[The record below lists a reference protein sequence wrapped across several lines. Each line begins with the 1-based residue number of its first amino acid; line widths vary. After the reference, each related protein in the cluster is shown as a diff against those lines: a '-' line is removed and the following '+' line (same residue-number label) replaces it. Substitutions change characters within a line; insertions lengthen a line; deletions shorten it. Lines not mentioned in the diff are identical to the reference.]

1 MCLGRSVTKVTHAGR
16 RMGANLS
23 FAVADHQ
30 LPVIAH
36 QLTGISRAPV
46 LFPAQEDFSASL
58 SMQSSADR
66 AMRGEAAGISARV
79 AGGTGSSSTLLP
91 HSMSAPN
98 LYSDAHQLDMC
109 LQLQQ
114 QEEFDLTS
122 SLFEKQNPLLYN
134 SVVGSRKQQRR
145 KQRSSLSTHM
155 SRSTSSP
162 SLRQLGASNTDD
174 LEVYVVLRNFQEFG
188 NGIFYKLPAPLRDG
202 LRDSGICHYMTVFK
216 QKDGTLIQF
225 DFGPSA
231 GGDIHVSSPGPLAP
245 LGRMLNMNKSPASS
259 ESDDGIE
266 SSPNAKKVDG
276 QVRERRLRRLPDSHM
291 YVGTTNMSLADIRAW
306 NMVHA
311 APEYEL
317 HRSDCRHYTNS
328 LVRYTTGIERA
339 AVSAL
344 RHQLAR
350 KQDGRGRTTLGGHLI
365 RLGQYFTDVAN
376 WDRLCAIGNA
386 TTAAIL
392 TLGGQQTLARVGGV
406 PLLQSVGA
414 YSAKLIPAGARTAL
428 LPVKTYSKALFQRPV
443 YAMSTAAV
451 ATVATTSNEVATNVS
466 RAAAPVVTLRNAL
479 QTSVKAY
486 SGAVATI
493 RDNVTRTQATASKAV
508 SSVVEAT
515 YNMRRPGV
523 LASRSMPAALS
534 PSSGSSSSW
543 VSSVPSSPQKKQ
555 SMFAFSRSSAG
566 DTQALSL
573 GPGRGITGAAIQQL
587 ALIATRR

>member
-1 MCLGRSVTKVTHAGR
+1 MEFASTAG
-16 RMGANLS
+16 
-23 FAVADHQ
+23 DHL
-30 LPVIAH
+30 LPVIATISGNRPGS
-36 QLTGISRAPV
+36 LTDISGP
-46 LFPAQEDFSASL
+46 LPAQDAFCAPIA
-58 SMQSSADR
+58 MQSSADR
-66 AMRGEAAGISARV
+66 AMRGETAGFSARV
-79 AGGTGSSSTLLP
+79 AGGSGSSPSLLP
-91 HSMSAPN
+91 HSLSAPN
-98 LYSDAHQLDMC
+98 LYSDAHQQEMC
-109 LQLQQ
+109 LQLQH
-114 QEEFDLTS
+114 QEEYDLSS

-134 SVVGSRKQQRR
+134 SVIGNQKQRR
-145 KQRSSLSTHM
+145 RRLAPSTHM
-155 SRSTSSP
+155 GRSTSSP
-162 SLRQLGASNTDD
+162 SLRQLGASSTGD

-188 NGIFYKLPAPLRDG
+188 NGIFHKLPAPLRDG
-202 LRDSGICHYMTVFK
+202 LRDSGVCHYMTVFK

-245 LGRMLNMNKSPASS
+245 LGRLLNMNKSPAGGV
-259 ESDDGIE
+259 SDDGIE
-266 SSPNAKKVDG
+266 NNPSAKKVDG
-276 QVRERRLRRLPDSHM
+276 QVRERRLRRMPESHM
-291 YVGTTNMSLADIRAW
+291 YVGTTNMSLSDIRAW

-317 HRSDCRHYTNS
+317 HRSDCRHYTNA

-350 KQDGRGRTTLGGHLI
+350 KQDGRGRATLGSQLI

-406 PLLQSVGA
+406 PLLQSVGG
-414 YSAKLIPAGARTAL
+414 YSARLIPAGARTAL

-451 ATVATTSNEVATNVS
+451 ATVATTSNEVATNMS
-466 RAAAPVVTLRNAL
+466 RAAAPVATFRNAL
-479 QTSVKAY
+479 QTGVKTCA
-486 SGAVATI
+486 GAVATI
-493 RDNVTRTQATASKAV
+493 CDNVSRTQATASRAV
-508 SSVVEAT
+508 SSMVEAT
-515 YNMRRPGV
+515 YKVRKPGV
-523 LASRSMPAALS
+523 FASPTSPPSLPA
-534 PSSGSSSSW
+534 SSGSSSSS
-543 VSSVPSSPQKKQ
+543 VSSLSSVSSSPQKRQ
-555 SMFAFSRSSAG
+555 SMFAFSRSAAG
-566 DTQALSL
+566 ESQALSI

>member
-1 MCLGRSVTKVTHAGR
+1 
-16 RMGANLS
+16 
-23 FAVADHQ
+23 
-30 LPVIAH
+30 
-36 QLTGISRAPV
+36 
-46 LFPAQEDFSASL
+46 
-58 SMQSSADR
+58 MQSSADR
-66 AMRGEAAGISARV
+66 ATRGEAAGVSARENGG
-79 AGGTGSSSTLLP
+79 AGWSSTLLP

-98 LYSDAHQLDMC
+98 LYSDAHQQDMC
-109 LQLQQ
+109 MRLQH
-114 QEEFDLTS
+114 EEELDLTS

-134 SVVGSRKQQRR
+134 SMVGNGEQQQRR
-145 KQRSSLSTHM
+145 KERSSSSTHM

-162 SLRQLGASNTDD
+162 SLRQLGASSAGD

-188 NGIFYKLPAPLRDG
+188 NGVFYKLPAPLRDG
-202 LRDSGICHYMTVFK
+202 LRDSGVCHYMTVFK
-216 QKDGTLIQF
+216 QSDGTLIQF

-245 LGRMLNMNKSPASS
+245 LGRLLNMNKSPSCSAT
-259 ESDDGIE
+259 DGGVEE
-266 SSPNAKKVDG
+266 SSNAKKVDG
-276 QVRERRLRRLPDSHM
+276 QVRERRLRRLPDPHM
-291 YVGTTNMSLADIRAW
+291 YMGTTNMSLADIRAW

-317 HRSDCRHYTNS
+317 HRSDCRHYTNA

-350 KQDGRGRTTLGGHLI
+350 KRDGRGRVTLSGQLI

-451 ATVATTSNEVATNVS
+451 ATVATTSNEVATNIS

-479 QTSVKAY
+479 QTGVQTCA
-486 SGAVATI
+486 GAVAAI
-493 RDNVTRTQATASKAV
+493 CDNVSRTQATASKAV

-515 YNMRRPGV
+515 HKVGKMPKPGL
-523 LASRSMPAALS
+523 LAARPAAS
-534 PSSGSSSSW
+534 VASAASSSSSSSSS
-543 VSSVPSSPQKKQ
+543 VSSVSSSPQKRQ
-555 SMFAFSRSSAG
+555 SMFAFSRSSSG
-566 DTQALSL
+566 DAQALSI